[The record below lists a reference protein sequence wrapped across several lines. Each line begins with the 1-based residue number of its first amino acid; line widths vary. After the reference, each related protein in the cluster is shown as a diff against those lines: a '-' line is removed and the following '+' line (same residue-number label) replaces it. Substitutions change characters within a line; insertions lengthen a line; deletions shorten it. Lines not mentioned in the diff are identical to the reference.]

1 MGCFLWVNGWQA
13 NCLTSDNMK
22 NTNSCNQ
29 FDSVMEKIVGQA
41 EAERRREQAAEQRHQ
56 EISKIKTIV
65 GALLVAG
72 VIGFAVTHMS
82 ELQSIVNAQLAKSH
96 NSSLLDSV
104 TGGKIDTIQQTAQK
118 QDAEVN
124 EITDTT
130 SGNKFAK
137 IEQAAQKRDAILNEI
152 TK

>member
-1 MGCFLWVNGWQA
+1 
-13 NCLTSDNMK
+13 
-22 NTNSCNQ
+22 
-29 FDSVMEKIVGQA
+29 MEKIVGQA